1 MKAYDICHMHSAG
14 SNSSFRSYNERDDKP
29 GGSNLICQGPGVK
42 ILRYIR
48 PSDGRIKF
56 THLQTRLLNL
66 REVITKVTY
75 TIIRLEVMIYS
86 HKMF

>member
-1 MKAYDICHMHSAG
+1 MK
-14 SNSSFRSYNERDDKP
+14 F
-29 GGSNLICQGPGVK
+29 
-42 ILRYIR
+42 LRYIR

-86 HKMF
+86 HKNIIRSYRSKLYAGTRIKDFNPDIKPSFSIILANLAGS